1 MSNGFDPGVIKKAM
15 VSPRWAAITRLG
27 TTVDAIGQWDAQL
40 IRQTRILVPIDVQAL
55 YVPAGDTTSFV
66 RLPLAVTSP
75 DGQPPADMPA
85 PMAPGT
91 PRQPGV
97 HLHWA
102 PPDALLRGEVR
113 RVEEGSRNRLGLPP
127 LPDRWVVLRIL
138 APNGA
143 SVPNVTGWVIEADT
157 AKAVPIAQ
165 WPSASAAT
173 PSAGMTLTREQ
184 LTGSAGGSVNWA
196 GVYDAVTNRLAFHDP
211 LTDLA
216 AVAPQGAVGNLAAYV
231 VAGWWSDPKLD
242 PLDGA
247 ETSASLHDRLA
258 SLAWRLVE
266 DVEGGDQVGR
276 RRTVEALRR
285 ESLGLPT
292 GARYSMGKAGLTQ
305 RTARLAGDRLQEF
318 ADPITEFRP
327 VASAFVNDAS
337 VVVATEPRW
346 PRSTLLHGAI
356 HGVPVAGPVTIDQRP
371 SNGIDIVLGRHL
383 DDVAAGLAAANLG
396 TTATTDRRGMERMLS
411 AFTGQ
416 LLSQLG
422 SPEGVVATEEYEH
435 EAGFAS
441 LPGGPGAIERLTMG
455 GQAGPLTAGRGARS
469 ELARVK
475 AEGAGARTQGGP
487 STKIS
492 WAGRSRTDLY
502 KSTIAEQRQVLGEMV
517 APQPATEPKA
527 EVREVRRPAPRFHVP
542 MEPVVAIRGARRSLR
557 HQGDG
562 RFSPDGKLQCRWP
575 SQVGTSVQGLVNGA
589 DLIASLPSGGVPDEV
604 LLLARS
610 AIVQDPYLVSW
621 VAQVEASRH
630 GFDEGAVRQR
640 LTAEAAIR
648 FGSNGVYDGT
658 TSVLATSK
666 SSVPTRARI
675 ADELRRFSLV
685 AGVDTDPV
693 GVTVWSQPWVP
704 LWLEWEVAI
713 DGRDRFEDWKLGQ
726 IDLEPPESALVGST
740 RTLMGR
746 SPLTTGTARTLAAS
760 IAEWL
765 KAEEERDQDN
775 VGEIDGPTAEALDRI
790 ADAIEQLDIVA
801 ATLDGIR
808 EQLLGLSVDPF
819 GVLRRRDETGIV
831 KPVPV
836 DVPQLILAG
845 ALGFRRARLVDA
857 FGRTLDLPLD
867 QVRVPARDEIQGS
880 QGQLRLRPRISR
892 PARWLFRLVDPADTS
907 VTSRE
912 ATIDQIDATQMVN
925 PVSGFLLPDHID
937 EALEIFDT
945 AGQPVGQLMHEPF
958 GGGVVWEI
966 APGRSGPVDAGPLH
980 ELGPAQQLVGLI
992 AAGMVGADA
1001 SARRGRPGDPD
1012 QESALSALLRAVD
1025 TTLWTVDTFAQLGSE
1040 HIAGLVGRPIAVVR
1054 ATLRVDIDDDFDEL
1068 DLSDEAIRVAREAAY
1083 RALADRVFPVRLGEL
1098 TRSDDGLLAFF
1109 VDDDYSRVHVVDK
1122 VVRDGALEGGR
1133 GRGQLAQLGTTS
1145 QIPEVRPITHPY
1157 VVAEDELLVHPGQ
1170 VVRLTL
1176 LMHPAGKVHL
1186 TSGILP
1192 RKSLQLARD
1201 WVQPGL
1207 AVIAPSVRVGPV
1219 LVDQDAIRL
1228 PKVSAFPKDQIW
1240 TRRDTPSTWKSDPI
1254 LAATQTALLPEIP
1267 SEVQEGYIRVA
1278 PVAPGT
1284 KEPP

>member
-1 MSNGFDPGVIKKAM
+1 
-15 VSPRWAAITRLG
+15 
-27 TTVDAIGQWDAQL
+27 
-40 IRQTRILVPIDVQAL
+40 
-55 YVPAGDTTSFV
+55 
-66 RLPLAVTSP
+66 
-75 DGQPPADMPA
+75 MPA
-85 PMAPGT
+85 CRA
-91 PRQPGV
+91 
-97 HLHWA
+97 
-102 PPDALLRGEVR
+102 
-113 RVEEGSRNRLGLPP
+113 
-127 LPDRWVVLRIL
+127 
-138 APNGA
+138 
-143 SVPNVTGWVIEADT
+143 EA
-157 AKAVPIAQ
+157 
-165 WPSASAAT
+165 
-173 PSAGMTLTREQ
+173 
-184 LTGSAGGSVNWA
+184 
-196 GVYDAVTNRLAFHDP
+196 Y
-211 LTDLA
+211 
-216 AVAPQGAVGNLAAYV
+216 
-231 VAGWWSDPKLD
+231 
-242 PLDGA
+242 
-247 ETSASLHDRLA
+247 
-258 SLAWRLVE
+258 
-266 DVEGGDQVGR
+266 
-276 RRTVEALRR
+276 
-285 ESLGLPT
+285 
-292 GARYSMGKAGLTQ
+292 
-305 RTARLAGDRLQEF
+305 
-318 ADPITEFRP
+318 
-327 VASAFVNDAS
+327 
-337 VVVATEPRW
+337 
-346 PRSTLLHGAI
+346 
-356 HGVPVAGPVTIDQRP
+356 
-371 SNGIDIVLGRHL
+371 
-383 DDVAAGLAAANLG
+383 
-396 TTATTDRRGMERMLS
+396 
-411 AFTGQ
+411 
-416 LLSQLG
+416 
-422 SPEGVVATEEYEH
+422 
-435 EAGFAS
+435 
-441 LPGGPGAIERLTMG
+441 
-455 GQAGPLTAGRGARS
+455 
-469 ELARVK
+469 
-475 AEGAGARTQGGP
+475 
-487 STKIS
+487 
-492 WAGRSRTDLY
+492 
-502 KSTIAEQRQVLGEMV
+502 
-517 APQPATEPKA
+517 
-527 EVREVRRPAPRFHVP
+527 
-542 MEPVVAIRGARRSLR
+542 
-557 HQGDG
+557 
-562 RFSPDGKLQCRWP
+562 
-575 SQVGTSVQGLVNGA
+575 
-589 DLIASLPSGGVPDEV
+589 PDEV

-610 AIVQDPYLVSW
+610 AIVQDPYLLSW

-630 GFDEGAVRQR
+630 GFNEGAVRQR

-648 FGSNGVYDGT
+648 FGSNGLYDGT
-658 TSVLATSK
+658 TSVLTSSK

-726 IDLEPPESALVGST
+726 IDLEPPESPLQGTS
-740 RTLMGR
+740 RTLTGR

-765 KAEEERDQDN
+765 KAEEERDLDN

-801 ATLDGIR
+801 ATLDGIQ
-808 EQLLGLSVDPF
+808 EQLLGLAVDQF
-819 GVLRRRDETGIV
+819 GVLRRRNETGIV

-836 DVPQLILAG
+836 AVPQLILAG

-857 FGRTLDLPLD
+857 FGRTLDLPLE
-867 QVRVPARDEIQGS
+867 QVRVPARDEIVGA

-912 ATIDQIDATQMVN
+912 ATIDQIDPTQMVN

-945 AGQPVGQLMHEPF
+945 IGQPVGQLMHEPF

-980 ELGPAQQLVGLI
+980 DLGPAQQLVGLI

-1001 SARRGRPGDPD
+1001 SARKGRPGDPD

-1054 ATLRVDIDDDFDEL
+1054 ATLRLDIDDDFDEL
-1068 DLSDEAIRVAREAAY
+1068 DLSDEAIRAAREAAY
-1083 RALADRVFPVRLGEL
+1083 RALSDRVFPVRLGEL

-1122 VVRDGALEGGR
+1122 VVRDGALDGGR

-1157 VVAEDELLVHPGQ
+1157 VVAEDELLLHPGQ

-1284 KEPP
+1284 KEEP